1 MAGTVAQD
9 LWDRCLPLSRMS
21 ERKNVSSGTSTAL
34 SMQQSTGVIQMIP
47 LSTVQTIFSVPC
59 ENHSL
64 CRHGPLLPKITHPRS
79 SRSSTVLFVEILNP
93 VTNPY
98 RYKRPNKTLVHLLID
113 RKNKEDLIESP

>member
-21 ERKNVSSGTSTAL
+21 ERKNVHGGVPASSP
-34 SMQQSTGVIQMIP
+34 MPQP
-47 LSTVQTIFSVPC
+47 LTVEINPMNHKTPNTPASCEKTILF
-59 ENHSL
+59 
-64 CRHGPLLPKITHPRS
+64 RHGPLLPKITHPRS
-79 SRSSTVLFVEILNP
+79 SHSSTVLFVEILNP